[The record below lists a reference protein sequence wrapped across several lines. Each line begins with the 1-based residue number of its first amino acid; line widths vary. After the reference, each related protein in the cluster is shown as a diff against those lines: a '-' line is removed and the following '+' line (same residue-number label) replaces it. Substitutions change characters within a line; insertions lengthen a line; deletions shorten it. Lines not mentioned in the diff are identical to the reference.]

1 MNYLI
6 AGGQSSRSLWSAARK
21 VGQFYFGDLQ
31 RRWVNI
37 QSALTRALP
46 TRNKPVGSEAERV
59 PVRPPRMPC
68 ASSKLSPLDFIG
80 GFERLGIARVD
91 GDA

>member
-1 MNYLI
+1 
-6 AGGQSSRSLWSAARK
+6 
-21 VGQFYFGDLQ
+21 
-31 RRWVNI
+31 
-37 QSALTRALP
+37 LTRALP